1 MKIFKTKSFSPLITD
16 DELEFDSVRTTT
28 FISFERAIAELNNP
42 PQQIKGYQVTEQGI
56 ILILEE
62 L

>member
-1 MKIFKTKSFSPLITD
+1 MKILKTKSFSPLITD

-42 PQQIKGYQVTEQGI
+42 PQQIK
-56 ILILEE
+56 
-62 L
+62 

>member
-1 MKIFKTKSFSPLITD
+1 MKIFKTKSFSPLLTD
-16 DELEFDSVRTTT
+16 EELAKKVHTTT

>member
-1 MKIFKTKSFSPLITD
+1 MVIYLESTINLLISSGEKEKVEELIKS
-16 DELEFDSVRTTT
+16 
-28 FISFERAIAELNNP
+28 
-42 PQQIKGYQVTEQGI
+42 GQVTEQGI